1 MPYAALM
8 VHFDAAP
15 SAHRRVH
22 LAVHLANRFQAA
34 LIGIAGRSYVPTL
47 MAEGLTI
54 NSEETDCGQE
64 ELAILA
70 DIGREFHAATRHVR
84 HTEWRGKPEHVG
96 NLVSNEARAADLV
109 VIGRDT
115 GPDDLHLALD
125 PGISILRA
133 GRPVLVVPDEIDSL
147 PARRIMLAWKDTRE
161 SRRAVSDALPFL
173 KEATEV
179 LIVEV
184 CEPGSETESLRS
196 VEDVAG
202 HLCRHGV
209 SVGAKAFLRNERSVA
224 DELLRFAKDGNA
236 DLIVAGAYG
245 HSRLGEWM
253 FGGVTQELLAKSQL
267 CCLFSH

>member
-8 VHFDAAP
+8 EHFDPAP

-22 LAVHLANRFQAA
+22 LAVHMANRLQAA

-54 NSEETDCGQE
+54 DSEETDCGQE

-96 NLVSNEARAADLV
+96 NLLSNEARAADLV

-147 PARRIMLAWKDTRE
+147 PARRIMLAWKYTR
-161 SRRAVSDALPFL
+161 SPAA
-173 KEATEV
+173 
-179 LIVEV
+179 
-184 CEPGSETESLRS
+184 
-196 VEDVAG
+196 
-202 HLCRHGV
+202 
-209 SVGAKAFLRNERSVA
+209 
-224 DELLRFAKDGNA
+224 
-236 DLIVAGAYG
+236 
-245 HSRLGEWM
+245 RL
-253 FGGVTQELLAKSQL
+253 VTHFPS
-267 CCLFSH
+267 